1 LWPVS
6 RVAIIAIEEI
16 DVAQLIVRNIEEEVV
31 QALKERA
38 VRHRRSAEA
47 EHREILREAL
57 VAEPAED
64 PKTVLLEMPDVGE
77 DSDFARIRDLPR
89 RIDL

>member
-1 LWPVS
+1 M
-6 RVAIIAIEEI
+6 
-16 DVAQLIVRNIEEEVV
+16 AQLIVRNIEEEVV

-64 PKTVLLEMPDVGE
+64 PKTVLLEMPDIGE
-77 DSDFARIRDLPR
+77 DADFARIRDLPR